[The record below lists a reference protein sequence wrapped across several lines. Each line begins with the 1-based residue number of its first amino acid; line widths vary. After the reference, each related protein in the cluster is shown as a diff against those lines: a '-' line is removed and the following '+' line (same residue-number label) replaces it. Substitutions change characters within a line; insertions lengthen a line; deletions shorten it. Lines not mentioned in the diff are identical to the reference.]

1 MRPKKPHMLMSDTKM
16 DASLKPSASPICPM
30 LFITHIPVPTPQ
42 RKDANRIQKSYVCIV
57 CTTVRSSPITG
68 FLFLSASSSLTI
80 AVTASCFSIEDF
92 WGASNGSLLLG
103 CSVSELDFD
112 LNRTTY
118 KGTAN
123 GKARRKISATA
134 KYKERTWPWFPVM
147 SKANK

>member
-42 RKDANRIQKSYVCIV
+42 RKDANRIQKSYVCNI
-57 CTTVRSSPITG
+57 CTTVCSSPING
-68 FLFLSASSSLTI
+68 FLFLSASSTLTI
-80 AVTASCFSIEDF
+80 AVTISCFYVEDF
-92 WGASNGSLLLG
+92 LGASNGSLLG
-103 CSVSELDFD
+103 CSMSELDFD

-123 GKARRKISATA
+123 GKARRKMSPTA
-134 KYKERTWPWFPVM
+134 KYKERTRP
-147 SKANK
+147 